1 MRHVK
6 LRHTGATLAA
16 MAVIG
21 SAAGVMPAGA
31 AAETLPE
38 MGRCVKVITGTGTY
52 EGAKCIN
59 LAAGNMGRYDFET
72 LTTEKAAI
80 EKPTFALSGG
90 VAILKTKELQTI
102 TCTST
107 TMTGEYTGPK
117 SSTEKAV
124 FNGCTDE
131 AGGGVSGQSCQ
142 SGATAE
148 QIEIP
153 LAEGEIGFI
162 KNQPPK
168 VSVGLDLRPHT
179 PSTALITAT
188 CAPGTTK
195 TETVVVEGSVIAQI
209 KPIDAMTSS
218 VTLLYKAPKSG
229 HQVPEQFEGAPTDTL
244 TTTFTGLAG
253 ALSGPSALGIAGLS
267 GTNSTPLEIKAK

>member
-1 MRHVK
+1 MKHVK

-16 MAVIG
+16 MAVLG
-21 SAAGVMPAGA
+21 SAAAVMPAGA
-31 AAETLPE
+31 AAEALPE

-52 EGAKCIN
+52 EGAKCIT
-59 LAAGNMGRYDFET
+59 LAAGNQGKYNFET
-72 LTTEKAAI
+72 LTTEKAAA

-90 VAILKTKELQTI
+90 VATLKTKELQTI

-124 FNGCTDE
+124 FNGCTEE

-142 SGATAE
+142 SGATSE
-148 QIEIP
+148 QIEMP

-162 KNQPPK
+162 KNQAGK
-168 VSVGLDLRPHT
+168 VSVGLDLRPHS
-179 PSTALITAT
+179 PSTALITAV
-188 CAPGTTK
+188 CAPRTTK

-218 VTLLYKAPKSG
+218 VSLTYKALKSG

-244 TTTFTGLAG
+244 TTTFTGLSG
-253 ALSGPSALGIAGLS
+253 GFSGPSTFAIAGLS

>member
-1 MRHVK
+1 MKHVK
-6 LRHTGATLAA
+6 LRLTGATLAA
-16 MAVIG
+16 MAVLG
-21 SAAGVMPAGA
+21 SAGAVMPAGA
-31 AAETLPE
+31 AAALPE
-38 MGRCVKVITGTGTY
+38 MGRCVKVITGTGAY
-52 EGAKCIN
+52 EGAKCVTP
-59 LAAGNMGRYDFET
+59 AVGNMGRYDFET
-72 LTTEKAAI
+72 LTTEKAAV

-90 VAILKTKELQTI
+90 VATLKTKELQTI

-168 VSVGLDLRPHT
+168 VSVGLDLRPHS
-179 PSTALITAT
+179 PSTALITAV

-218 VTLLYKAPKSG
+218 VALLYKAPKSG